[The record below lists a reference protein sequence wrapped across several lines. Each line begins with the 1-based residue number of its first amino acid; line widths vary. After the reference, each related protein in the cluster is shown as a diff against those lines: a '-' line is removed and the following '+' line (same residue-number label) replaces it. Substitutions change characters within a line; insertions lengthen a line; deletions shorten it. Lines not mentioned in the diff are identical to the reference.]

1 MSHMHAHAKTIFKK
15 KKTSLQLHPLLK
27 AEIGS
32 RKGETTN
39 TM

>member
-1 MSHMHAHAKTIFKK
+1 MHAHTKTIFQKS
-15 KKTSLQLHPLLK
+15 SLQLHPLVK